1 MLYRCVCTAKN
12 TINLFHRMKI
22 HHKLKYTPY
31 MKVRIK
37 NIAVVAKINQLF
49 NMNSNVYK
57 SEAIAVHST

>member
-1 MLYRCVCTAKN
+1 
-12 TINLFHRMKI
+12 MKT